1 MQDPPAFILAPGAPM
16 DDFSLLDLFFTLGWI
31 YILVAWF
38 WFLITLMADVLRSKD
53 LSGLSK
59 ALWIIGLIFFPFL
72 AALVYLV
79 ARGASMNERRR
90 EDMAAMQQPRHAAA
104 APSTADEIAKLASLR
119 DSGAL
124 TAAEFDTQKARLLA
138 S

>member
-1 MQDPPAFILAPGAPM
+1 M
-16 DDFSLLDLFFTLGWI
+16 DDYPLLDLMFTLMWI

-59 ALWIIGLIFFPFL
+59 ALWVLFLVFIPFIAAIFYLI
-72 AALVYLV
+72 
-79 ARGASMNERRR
+79 ARGESMNERRR
-90 EDMAAMQQPRHAAA
+90 EDMAAHQPRLPAPG
-104 APSTADEIAKLASLR
+104 PSTADEITKLAALR
-119 DSGAL
+119 DTGAL
-124 TAAEFDTQKARLLA
+124 TAEEFDAQKARLLA